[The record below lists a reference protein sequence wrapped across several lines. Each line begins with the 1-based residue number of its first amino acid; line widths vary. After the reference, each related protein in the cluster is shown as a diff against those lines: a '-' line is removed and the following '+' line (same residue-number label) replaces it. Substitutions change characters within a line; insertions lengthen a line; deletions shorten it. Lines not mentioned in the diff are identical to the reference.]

1 MPCDASG
8 KELDGCNEHPR
19 GGRRYGLLKV
29 LGEAAVAAQPSQ
41 RSLYDSAAGQD
52 LKALCGIGLLDDL
65 DGPFA
70 YAAQG
75 VAQLVAGIAAIG
87 EQVP

>member
-41 RSLYDSAAGQD
+41 RSLYDPAAGQD
-52 LKALCGIGLLDDL
+52 LKALCGIGKGGWTYTPWIVLLDPAVDRR
-65 DGPFA
+65 GSGTP
-70 YAAQG
+70 
-75 VAQLVAGIAAIG
+75 V
-87 EQVP
+87 ET